1 MNTTVSWVIQ
11 INNPSQTVCAAGG
24 VTLRTHW
31 LNAHDRVVAGLLGSQ
46 RSFDSYVLLLE
57 RGYR

>member
-1 MNTTVSWVIQ
+1 MNTAVSWVIQ
-11 INNPSQTVCAAGG
+11 ISNPSQTVCAAAG

-31 LNAHDRVVAGLLGSQ
+31 LNAYDRAVAGLLGSQ
-46 RSFDSYVLLLE
+46 RSFDSYPFFLE